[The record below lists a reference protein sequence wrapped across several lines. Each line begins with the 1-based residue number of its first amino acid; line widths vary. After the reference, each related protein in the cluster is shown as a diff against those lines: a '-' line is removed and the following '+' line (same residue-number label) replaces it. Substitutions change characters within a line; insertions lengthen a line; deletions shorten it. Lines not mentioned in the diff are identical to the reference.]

1 MNTRSVRT
9 IGRSNKRGLA
19 CTRRSGTS
27 TSGLSLGRSL
37 RGQHVLDEYPA
48 LNPRIKSIGRGTWT
62 QNLGLDGTCSLVV
75 PDTALAVVAAEACA

>member
-1 MNTRSVRT
+1 MNRCPVRT

-37 RGQHVLDEYPA
+37 RGQQILDE
-48 LNPRIKSIGRGTWT
+48 
-62 QNLGLDGTCSLVV
+62 
-75 PDTALAVVAAEACA
+75 

>member
-37 RGQHVLDEYPA
+37 RGQQILDE
-48 LNPRIKSIGRGTWT
+48 
-62 QNLGLDGTCSLVV
+62 
-75 PDTALAVVAAEACA
+75 